1 MTGSEFVV
9 CTERTQARFELI
21 PNVGVLGSLAR
32 QHTWDTHACLGL
44 VCTQCTAHGWR
55 VENGAAPPLRFRLI
69 TCSYFKLFATKP
81 NIFSFIY
88 SVSNHLFIWYA
99 YVPTSF

>member
-1 MTGSEFVV
+1 MV

-44 VCTQCTAHGWR
+44 VYTVHCAWLESGEWGS
-55 VENGAAPPLRFRLI
+55 GAVALQINNMQL
-69 TCSYFKLFATKP
+69 L
-81 NIFSFIY
+81 
-88 SVSNHLFIWYA
+88 
-99 YVPTSF
+99 